1 MIKWLANFVRR
12 KPASKSFLTEDEIV
26 EDILRGLDPPSI
38 RVLKSIKSKDALI
51 QFHHSVGRYI
61 RNKYKLWDRENPL
74 TLGSDAARQMDDS
87 ELAVADEHPDQ
98 TSQRIIERVWER
110 CCS

>member
-1 MIKWLANFVRR
+1 LASFVKR
-12 KPASKSFLTEDEIV
+12 KPASKNFLTEDEIV
-26 EDILRGLDPPSI
+26 DEVLRELAEPSI
-38 RVLKSIKSKDALI
+38 RVLKSIKNKDALI
-51 QFHHSVGRYI
+51 QFHHTVGRHI
-61 RNKYKLWDRENPL
+61 RNKFRLWDRDNPL
-74 TLGSDAARQMDDS
+74 TLGSDAARKMSDE